1 VVETES
7 RGFVMLS
14 RAKVSFF
21 LALRSLQRG
30 NFGSLALTV
39 VIVGMVF
46 TNMIFMPSI
55 ITGAI
60 KNYERQTVETY
71 TSDIIIEPKEDF
83 RYIEDL
89 SGLLDKV
96 NRVPGVKRAAPH
108 IATGAVLT
116 HKGKTLSMAVEG
128 IRPRDE
134 VLVTSVHTYMEE
146 GNYLG
151 DGDTGEIILGRY
163 VAGFKDSSED
173 FLPSLGGVQVGD
185 TVTAEYTNGVVRE
198 YRVKGIFRTYSFS
211 SDYLAFTTWDEIE
224 LVEGEEIDQ
233 ATSVL
238 VKTDPGV
245 DENAVKKTLLRYG
258 VQEDVQ
264 TWLDFLG
271 NAYRN
276 AVESYAILN
285 TITTVVSL
293 VIAAVVLFVVIMIKT
308 LNSRRQIG
316 ILLAIGIRQEIIIN
330 SYLFQVLILAMLGI
344 IFGVLVVLGLTA
356 WFTAFPIQFPEG
368 NIAPYVVPADIGKNA
383 LYLFIASAIAG
394 YIPAWRIARK
404 EILESMR
411 A

>member
-1 VVETES
+1 
-7 RGFVMLS
+7 MLN
-14 RAKVSFF
+14 RYKVSFF

-30 NFGSLALTV
+30 NLGSLVLTV

-60 KNYERQTVETY
+60 VNYEQQTVDTY

-108 IATGAVLT
+108 YAAGAVLR
-116 HKGKTLSMAVEG
+116 HKGKALSMAVEAVQ
-128 IRPRDE
+128 PRDE
-134 VLVTSVHTYMEE
+134 MLVTTLSTYMEE
-146 GNYLG
+146 GTYLG
-151 DGDTGEIILGRY
+151 DGDTGEVILGRY
-163 VAGFKDSSED
+163 VAGFRDPSED
-173 FLPSLGGVQVGD
+173 FLPSLGGVKVGD
-185 TVTAEYTNGVVRE
+185 SITAEYTNGVVRE
-198 YRVKGIFRTYSFS
+198 YRVKGIFRTYSFNT
-211 SDYLAFTTWDEIE
+211 DYLVFTTWDEMEI
-224 LVEGEEIDQ
+224 VEGRELDQ

-238 VKTDPGV
+238 VRTDPGA

-276 AVESYAILN
+276 AVESYSILN
-285 TITTVVSL
+285 NITIVVSL

-316 ILLAIGIRQEIIIN
+316 ILLAIGIRKDIIIN
-330 SYLFQVLILAMLGI
+330 SYLFQVLILAILGI
-344 IFGVLVVLGLTA
+344 IFGILVVLGLTA
-356 WFTAFPIQFPEG
+356 YFTAFPIQFPEG
-368 NIAPYVVPADIGKNA
+368 NISPYIVPAEIGINA
-383 LYLFIASAIAG
+383 LYLFGASALAG
-394 YIPAWRIARK
+394 YIPAWRIANK

>member
-1 VVETES
+1 MLNSS
-7 RGFVMLS
+7 R
-14 RAKVSFF
+14 VSFF

-30 NFGSLALTV
+30 NLGSLVLTV

-60 KNYERQTVETY
+60 VNYEQQTIETF

-96 NRVPGVKRAAPH
+96 NRIPGVKRAAPH
-108 IATGAVLT
+108 YAAGAVLRF
-116 HKGKTLSMAVEG
+116 KGKALSMAVEAVQ
-128 IRPRDE
+128 PRDE
-134 VLVTSVHTYMEE
+134 RLVTTLSSYMEE
-146 GNYLG
+146 GSYLG
-151 DGDTGEIILGRY
+151 DGDTGEIIIGRY
-163 VAGFKDSSED
+163 VAGFSDPGLD
-173 FLPSLGGVQVGD
+173 FLPSLGGVRVGD

-198 YRVKGIFRTYSFS
+198 YRVKGIFRTYSFNT
-211 SDYLAFTTWDEIE
+211 DYLVFTTWDEME
-224 LVEGEEIDQ
+224 LVEGRKLDE

-238 VKTDPGV
+238 VKTDPGT
-245 DENAVKKTLLRYG
+245 DEDAVKKTLLRYA

-285 TITTVVSL
+285 TITIIVSL
-293 VIAAVVLFVVIMIKT
+293 VIAAVVLFVVMMIKT

-316 ILLAIGIRQEIIIN
+316 ILLAIGIRKGIIVN
-330 SYLFQVLILAMLGI
+330 SYLFQVLILASLGI
-344 IFGVLVVLGLTA
+344 IFGILVVLGLTA
-356 WFTAFPIQFPEG
+356 YFTAFPIEFPEG
-368 NIAPYVVPADIGKNA
+368 NISPYIVPADIATNA
-383 LYLFIASAIAG
+383 LYLFAASAIAG
-394 YIPAWRIARK
+394 YIPAWRIARR
-404 EILESMR
+404 EILQSMR

>member
-1 VVETES
+1 
-7 RGFVMLS
+7 MLN
-14 RAKVSFF
+14 RYKVSFF

-30 NFGSLALTV
+30 NLGSLVLTV

-60 KNYERQTVETY
+60 VNYERQTIETY

-108 IATGAVLT
+108 YAAGAVLR
-116 HKGKTLSMAVEG
+116 HKGKALSMAVEAVQ
-128 IRPRDE
+128 PRDE
-134 VLVTSVHTYMEE
+134 MLVTTISNYMEE
-146 GNYLG
+146 GSYLG

-163 VAGFKDSSED
+163 VAGFADPSED
-173 FLPSLGGVQVGD
+173 FLPSLGGVKVGD
-185 TVTAEYTNGVVRE
+185 SITAEYTNGVVRE
-198 YRVKGIFRTYSFS
+198 YRVKGIFRTYSFNT
-211 SDYLAFTTWDEIE
+211 DYLVFTTWDEME
-224 LVEGEEIDQ
+224 LVEGRELDQ
-233 ATSVL
+233 ATTVL
-238 VKTDPGV
+238 VRTDPGA

-285 TITTVVSL
+285 NITIVVSL

-316 ILLAIGIRQEIIIN
+316 ILLAIGIKKDIIVN
-330 SYLFQVLILAMLGI
+330 SYLFQVLILAILGI
-344 IFGVLVVLGLTA
+344 IFGILVVLGLTA
-356 WFTAFPIQFPEG
+356 YFTAFPIEFPEG
-368 NIAPYVVPADIGKNA
+368 NISPYIVPADIGINA
-383 LYLFIASAIAG
+383 IYLFGASALAG
-394 YIPAWRIARK
+394 YIPAWRIANK

>member
-1 VVETES
+1 
-7 RGFVMLS
+7 MLN
-14 RAKVSFF
+14 RYKVSFF

-30 NFGSLALTV
+30 NLGSLVLTV

-60 KNYERQTVETY
+60 VNYEQQTVDTY

-108 IATGAVLT
+108 YAAGAVLR
-116 HKGKTLSMAVEG
+116 HKGKALSMAVEAVQ
-128 IRPRDE
+128 PRDE
-134 VLVTSVHTYMEE
+134 MLVTTLSTYMEE
-146 GNYLG
+146 GSYLG
-151 DGDTGEIILGRY
+151 DGDTGEVILGRY
-163 VAGFKDSSED
+163 VAGFADPGED
-173 FLPSLGGVQVGD
+173 FLPSLGGVKVGD
-185 TVTAEYTNGVVRE
+185 SITAEYTNGVVRE
-198 YRVKGIFRTYSFS
+198 YRVKGIFRTYSFNT
-211 SDYLAFTTWDEIE
+211 DYLVFTTWDEME
-224 LVEGEEIDQ
+224 LVEGRELDE
-233 ATSVL
+233 ATTVL
-238 VKTDPGV
+238 VKTDPGA

-285 TITTVVSL
+285 NITIVVSL

-316 ILLAIGIRQEIIIN
+316 ILLAIGIKKDIIVN
-330 SYLFQVLILAMLGI
+330 SYLFQVLILAILGI
-344 IFGVLVVLGLTA
+344 IFGILVVLGLTA
-356 WFTAFPIQFPEG
+356 YFTTFPIEFPEG
-368 NIAPYVVPADIGKNA
+368 NISPYIVPADIGINA
-383 LYLFIASAIAG
+383 IYLFLASALAG
-394 YIPAWRIARK
+394 YIPAWRIANK

>member
-1 VVETES
+1 
-7 RGFVMLS
+7 MLNRS
-14 RAKVSFF
+14 KVSFF

-30 NFGSLALTV
+30 NLGSLVLTV

-60 KNYERQTVETY
+60 VNYEQQTVDTY

-108 IATGAVLT
+108 YAAGAVLR
-116 HKGKTLSMAVEG
+116 HKGKALSMAIEAVQ
-128 IRPRDE
+128 PRDE
-134 VLVTSVHTYMEE
+134 MLVTTLSTYMEE
-146 GNYLG
+146 GSYLG
-151 DGDTGEIILGRY
+151 DGDTGEVILGRY
-163 VAGFKDSSED
+163 VAGFADPSED
-173 FLPSLGGVQVGD
+173 FLPSLGGVKVGD
-185 TVTAEYTNGVVRE
+185 SITAEYTNGVVRE
-198 YRVKGIFRTYSFS
+198 YRVKGIFRTYSFNT
-211 SDYLAFTTWDEIE
+211 DYLVFTTWDEME
-224 LVEGEEIDQ
+224 LVEGRELDQ

-238 VKTDPGV
+238 VRTDPGA

-316 ILLAIGIRQEIIIN
+316 ILLAIGIKKDIIVN
-330 SYLFQVLILAMLGI
+330 SYLFQVLILAILGI
-344 IFGVLVVLGLTA
+344 IFGILVVLGLTA
-356 WFTAFPIQFPEG
+356 YFTAFPIEFPEG
-368 NIAPYVVPADIGKNA
+368 NISPYIVPADIGINA
-383 LYLFIASAIAG
+383 IYLFLASALAG
-394 YIPAWRIARK
+394 YIPAWRIANK

>member
-1 VVETES
+1 
-7 RGFVMLS
+7 MLN
-14 RAKVSFF
+14 RYKVSFF

-30 NFGSLALTV
+30 NFGSLVLTV

-60 KNYERQTVETY
+60 VNYEQQTVDTY

-108 IATGAVLT
+108 YAAGAVLR
-116 HKGKTLSMAVEG
+116 HKGKALSMAIEAVQ
-128 IRPRDE
+128 PRDE
-134 VLVTSVHTYMEE
+134 MLVTTLSSYMEE
-146 GNYLG
+146 GSYLG
-151 DGDTGEIILGRY
+151 DGDTGEVILGRY
-163 VAGFKDSSED
+163 VAGFADPSED
-173 FLPSLGGVQVGD
+173 FLPSLGGVKVGD
-185 TVTAEYTNGVVRE
+185 SITAEYTNGVVRE
-198 YRVKGIFRTYSFS
+198 YRVKGIFRTYSFNT
-211 SDYLAFTTWDEIE
+211 DYLVFTTWDEME
-224 LVEGEEIDQ
+224 LVEGRKLDQ

-238 VKTDPGV
+238 VKTDPGA

-316 ILLAIGIRQEIIIN
+316 ILLAIGIKKDIIVN
-330 SYLFQVLILAMLGI
+330 SYLFQVLILALLGI
-344 IFGVLVVLGLTA
+344 IFGILVVLGLTA
-356 WFTAFPIQFPEG
+356 YFTAFPIEFPEG
-368 NIAPYVVPADIGKNA
+368 NISPYIVPADIGINA
-383 LYLFIASAIAG
+383 IYLFLASALAG
-394 YIPAWRIARK
+394 YIPAWRIANK

>member
-1 VVETES
+1 
-7 RGFVMLS
+7 
-14 RAKVSFF
+14 
-21 LALRSLQRG
+21 
-30 NFGSLALTV
+30 
-39 VIVGMVF
+39 
-46 TNMIFMPSI
+46 
-55 ITGAI
+55 
-60 KNYERQTVETY
+60 
-71 TSDIIIEPKEDF
+71 
-83 RYIEDL
+83 
-89 SGLLDKV
+89 
-96 NRVPGVKRAAPH
+96 
-108 IATGAVLT
+108 
-116 HKGKTLSMAVEG
+116 MAVEG

-211 SDYLAFTTWDEIE
+211 SDYLAFTTWDEME
-224 LVEGEEIDQ
+224 LVEGEEIDR

-330 SYLFQVLILAMLGI
+330 SYLFQVLILALSGI
-344 IFGVLVVLGLTA
+344 IFGILVVLGLTA

-368 NIAPYVVPADIGKNA
+368 NIAPYVVPADIGINA

>member
-1 VVETES
+1 
-7 RGFVMLS
+7 MLN
-14 RAKVSFF
+14 RYRVPFF

-30 NFGSLALTV
+30 NLGSLVLTV

-60 KNYERQTVETY
+60 VNYEQQTVDTY

-96 NRVPGVKRAAPH
+96 NRVPGVKRASPH
-108 IATGAVLT
+108 YAAGAVLR
-116 HKGKTLSMAVEG
+116 HKGKALSMAVEAVQ
-128 IRPRDE
+128 PRDE
-134 VLVTSVHTYMEE
+134 MLVTTLSSYMEE
-146 GNYLG
+146 GTYLG

-163 VAGFKDSSED
+163 VAGFKDPSED
-173 FLPSLGGVQVGD
+173 FLPSLGGVKVGD

-198 YRVKGIFRTYSFS
+198 YRVKGIFRTYSFNT
-211 SDYLAFTTWDEIE
+211 DYLVFTTWDEME
-224 LVEGEEIDQ
+224 VVEGRELDQ

-238 VKTDPGV
+238 VKTDPGA
-245 DENAVKKTLLRYG
+245 DENDVKKTLLRYG

-276 AVESYAILN
+276 AVESYNILN
-285 TITTVVSL
+285 NITIVVSL

-316 ILLAIGIRQEIIIN
+316 ILLAIGIRKDIIIN
-330 SYLFQVLILAMLGI
+330 SYLFQVLILAILGI
-344 IFGVLVVLGLTA
+344 IFGILVVLGLTA
-356 WFTAFPIQFPEG
+356 YFTAFPIEFPEG
-368 NIAPYVVPADIGKNA
+368 NISPYIVPADIGINA
-383 LYLFIASAIAG
+383 LYLFGASALAG
-394 YIPAWRIARK
+394 YIPAWRIANK

-411 A
+411 M

>member
-1 VVETES
+1 
-7 RGFVMLS
+7 MLS

-134 VLVTSVHTYMEE
+134 LLVTSVHTYMEE

>member
-1 VVETES
+1 
-7 RGFVMLS
+7 MLN
-14 RAKVSFF
+14 RYKVSFF

-30 NFGSLALTV
+30 NLGSLVLTV

-60 KNYERQTVETY
+60 VNYERQTIETY

-108 IATGAVLT
+108 YAAGAVLR
-116 HKGKTLSMAVEG
+116 HKGKALSMAVEAVQ
-128 IRPRDE
+128 PRDE
-134 VLVTSVHTYMEE
+134 MLVTTLSSYMEE
-146 GNYLG
+146 GSYLG

-163 VAGFKDSSED
+163 VAGFADPSED
-173 FLPSLGGVQVGD
+173 FLPSLGGVKVGD
-185 TVTAEYTNGVVRE
+185 SITAEYTNGVVRE
-198 YRVKGIFRTYSFS
+198 YRVKGIFRTYSFNT
-211 SDYLAFTTWDEIE
+211 DYLVFTTWDEME
-224 LVEGEEIDQ
+224 LVEGRELDQ
-233 ATSVL
+233 ATTVL
-238 VKTDPGV
+238 VKTDPGA

-285 TITTVVSL
+285 NITIVVSL

-316 ILLAIGIRQEIIIN
+316 ILLAIGIKKDIIVN
-330 SYLFQVLILAMLGI
+330 SYLFQVLILAILGI
-344 IFGVLVVLGLTA
+344 IFGILVVLGLTA
-356 WFTAFPIQFPEG
+356 YFTAFPIEFPEG
-368 NIAPYVVPADIGKNA
+368 NISPYIVPADIGINA
-383 LYLFIASAIAG
+383 IYLFGASALAG
-394 YIPAWRIARK
+394 YIPAWRIANK

>member
-1 VVETES
+1 
-7 RGFVMLS
+7 MLN
-14 RAKVSFF
+14 RYRVPFF

-30 NFGSLALTV
+30 NLGSLVLTV

-60 KNYERQTVETY
+60 VNYEQQTIDTY

-89 SGLLDKV
+89 TALLDKV
-96 NRVPGVKRAAPH
+96 NRVPGVKRASPH
-108 IATGAVLT
+108 YAAGAVLRF
-116 HKGKTLSMAVEG
+116 KGKALSMAVEG
-128 IRPRDE
+128 VQPRDE
-134 VLVTSVHTYMEE
+134 MLVTTLSTYVEE
-146 GNYLG
+146 GTYLG

-163 VAGFKDSSED
+163 VAGFADSSED
-173 FLPSLGGVQVGD
+173 FLPSLGGVTVGD
-185 TVTAEYTNGVVRE
+185 TITAEYTNGVVRE
-198 YRVKGIFRTYSFS
+198 YRVKGIFRTYSFNT
-211 SDYLAFTTWDEIE
+211 DYLVFTTWDEME
-224 LVEGEEIDQ
+224 LVEGRELDQ

-285 TITTVVSL
+285 NITIIVSL

-316 ILLAIGIRQEIIIN
+316 ILLAIGIRKDIIIN
-330 SYLFQVLILAMLGI
+330 SYLFQVLILAILGI
-344 IFGVLVVLGLTA
+344 IFGILVVLGLTA
-356 WFTAFPIQFPEG
+356 YFTAFPIEFPEG
-368 NIAPYVVPADIGKNA
+368 NISPYIVPADIAINA
-383 LYLFIASAIAG
+383 LYLFGASALAG
-394 YIPAWRIARK
+394 YIPAWRIANK

-411 A
+411 M

>member
-1 VVETES
+1 
-7 RGFVMLS
+7 MLNRS
-14 RAKVSFF
+14 KVSFF

-30 NFGSLALTV
+30 NLGSLVLTV

-60 KNYERQTVETY
+60 VNYEQQTVDTY

-108 IATGAVLT
+108 YAAGAVLR
-116 HKGKTLSMAVEG
+116 HKGKALSMAVEAVQ
-128 IRPRDE
+128 PRDE
-134 VLVTSVHTYMEE
+134 MLVTTLSTYMEE
-146 GNYLG
+146 GTYLG
-151 DGDTGEIILGRY
+151 DGDTGEVILGRY
-163 VAGFKDSSED
+163 VAGFADSSED
-173 FLPSLGGVQVGD
+173 FLPSLGGVKVGD
-185 TVTAEYTNGVVRE
+185 SITAEYTNGVVRE
-198 YRVKGIFRTYSFS
+198 YRVKGIFRTYSFNT
-211 SDYLAFTTWDEIE
+211 DYLVFTTWDEME
-224 LVEGEEIDQ
+224 LVEGRELDQ

-238 VKTDPGV
+238 VKTDPGA

-285 TITTVVSL
+285 NITIVVSL

-316 ILLAIGIRQEIIIN
+316 ILLAIGIKKDIIVN
-330 SYLFQVLILAMLGI
+330 SYLFQVLILAILGI
-344 IFGVLVVLGLTA
+344 IFGILVVLGLTA
-356 WFTAFPIQFPEG
+356 YFTAFPIEFPEG
-368 NIAPYVVPADIGKNA
+368 SISPYIVPADIGINA
-383 LYLFIASAIAG
+383 LYLFLASALAG
-394 YIPAWRIARK
+394 YIPAWRIANK

>member
-1 VVETES
+1 
-7 RGFVMLS
+7 MLN
-14 RAKVSFF
+14 RYKVSFF

-30 NFGSLALTV
+30 NLGSLVLTV

-60 KNYERQTVETY
+60 VNYEQQTVDTY

-108 IATGAVLT
+108 YAAGAVLR
-116 HKGKTLSMAVEG
+116 HKGKALSMAVEAVQ
-128 IRPRDE
+128 PRDE
-134 VLVTSVHTYMEE
+134 MLVTTLSTYMEE
-146 GNYLG
+146 GSYLG
-151 DGDTGEIILGRY
+151 DGDTGEVILGRY
-163 VAGFKDSSED
+163 VAGFRDPSED
-173 FLPSLGGVQVGD
+173 FLPSLGGVKVGD
-185 TVTAEYTNGVVRE
+185 SITAEYTNGVVRE
-198 YRVKGIFRTYSFS
+198 YRVKGIFRTYSFNT
-211 SDYLAFTTWDEIE
+211 DYLVFTTWDEMEI
-224 LVEGEEIDQ
+224 VEGRELDQ

-238 VKTDPGV
+238 VRTDPGA

-276 AVESYAILN
+276 AVESYSILN
-285 TITTVVSL
+285 NITIVVSL

-316 ILLAIGIRQEIIIN
+316 ILLAIGIRKDIIIN
-330 SYLFQVLILAMLGI
+330 SYLFQVLILAILGI
-344 IFGVLVVLGLTA
+344 IFGILVVLGLTA
-356 WFTAFPIQFPEG
+356 YFTAFPIEFPEG
-368 NIAPYVVPADIGKNA
+368 NISPYIIPAEIGINA
-383 LYLFIASAIAG
+383 LYLFGASALAG
-394 YIPAWRIARK
+394 YIPAWRIANK
-404 EILESMR
+404 DIMESMR

>member
-1 VVETES
+1 
-7 RGFVMLS
+7 MLN
-14 RAKVSFF
+14 RYRVSFF

-30 NFGSLALTV
+30 NLGSLVLTV

-60 KNYERQTVETY
+60 VNYEQQTIETY

-108 IATGAVLT
+108 YAAGAVLR
-116 HKGKTLSMAVEG
+116 HKGKALSMAVEAVQ
-128 IRPRDE
+128 PRDE
-134 VLVTSVHTYMEE
+134 MLVTTLYTYMED
-146 GNYLG
+146 GTYLG

-163 VAGFKDSSED
+163 VAGFKDPSED
-173 FLPSLGGVQVGD
+173 FLPSLGGVKVGD
-185 TVTAEYTNGVVRE
+185 SITAEYTNGVVRE
-198 YRVKGIFRTYSFS
+198 YRVKGIFRTYSFNT
-211 SDYLAFTTWDEIE
+211 DYLVFTTWDEME
-224 LVEGEEIDQ
+224 LVEGRKLDQ

-238 VKTDPGV
+238 IRTDPGA

-285 TITTVVSL
+285 NITIVVSL

-316 ILLAIGIRQEIIIN
+316 ILLAIGIKKEIIIN
-330 SYLFQVLILAMLGI
+330 SYLFQVLILAILGI
-344 IFGVLVVLGLTA
+344 IFGILVVLGLTA
-356 WFTAFPIQFPEG
+356 YFTAFPIEFPEG
-368 NIAPYVVPADIGKNA
+368 NISPYIVPAEIGMNA
-383 LYLFIASAIAG
+383 IYLFLASALAG
-394 YIPAWRIARK
+394 YIPAWRIANK

>member
-1 VVETES
+1 
-7 RGFVMLS
+7 MLN
-14 RAKVSFF
+14 RYKVPFF

-30 NFGSLALTV
+30 NLGSLVLTV

-60 KNYERQTVETY
+60 VNYEQQTIDTY

-83 RYIEDL
+83 RFIEDL
-89 SGLLDKV
+89 TALLDKV
-96 NRVPGVKRAAPH
+96 NRVPGVKRASPH
-108 IATGAVLT
+108 YAAGAVLR
-116 HKGKTLSMAVEG
+116 HKGKALSMAVEAVQ
-128 IRPRDE
+128 PRDE
-134 VLVTSVHTYMEE
+134 MLVTTLSSSMEE
-146 GNYLG
+146 GTYLG
-151 DGDTGEIILGRY
+151 DGDTGAIILGRY
-163 VAGFKDSSED
+163 VAGYADPSED
-173 FLPSLGGVQVGD
+173 FLPSLGGVTVGD
-185 TVTAEYTNGVVRE
+185 TITAEYTNGVVRE
-198 YRVKGIFRTYSFS
+198 YRVKGIFRTYSFNT
-211 SDYLAFTTWDEIE
+211 DYLVFTTWDEME
-224 LVEGEEIDQ
+224 LVEGRELDQ

-238 VKTDPGV
+238 VKTDPGA

-276 AVESYAILN
+276 AVESYNILN
-285 TITTVVSL
+285 TITIVVSL

-316 ILLAIGIRQEIIIN
+316 ILLAIGIRKDIIIN
-330 SYLFQVLILAMLGI
+330 SYLFQVLILAIIGI
-344 IFGVLVVLGLTA
+344 LFGILVVLGLTA
-356 WFTAFPIQFPEG
+356 YFTAFPIEFPEG
-368 NIAPYVVPADIGKNA
+368 NISPYIVPADIGVNA
-383 LYLFIASAIAG
+383 LYLFGASALAG
-394 YIPAWRIARK
+394 YIPAWRIANK

>member
-1 VVETES
+1 
-7 RGFVMLS
+7 MLN
-14 RAKVSFF
+14 RYKVSFF

-30 NFGSLALTV
+30 NLGSLVLTV

-60 KNYERQTVETY
+60 VNYERQTIETY

-108 IATGAVLT
+108 YAAGAVLR
-116 HKGKTLSMAVEG
+116 HKGKALSMAVEAVQ
-128 IRPRDE
+128 PRDE
-134 VLVTSVHTYMEE
+134 MLVTTLSSYMEE
-146 GNYLG
+146 GSYLG

-163 VAGFKDSSED
+163 VAGFADPSED
-173 FLPSLGGVQVGD
+173 FLPSLGGVKVGD
-185 TVTAEYTNGVVRE
+185 SITAEYTNGVVRE
-198 YRVKGIFRTYSFS
+198 YRVKGIFRTYSFNT
-211 SDYLAFTTWDEIE
+211 DYLVFTTWDEME
-224 LVEGEEIDQ
+224 LVEGRELDQ
-233 ATSVL
+233 ATTVL
-238 VKTDPGV
+238 VRTDPGA

-285 TITTVVSL
+285 NITIVVSL

-316 ILLAIGIRQEIIIN
+316 ILLAIGIKKDIIVN
-330 SYLFQVLILAMLGI
+330 SYLFQVLILAILGI
-344 IFGVLVVLGLTA
+344 IFGILVVLGLTA
-356 WFTAFPIQFPEG
+356 YFTAFPIEFPEG
-368 NIAPYVVPADIGKNA
+368 NISPYIVPADIGINA
-383 LYLFIASAIAG
+383 IYLFGASALAG
-394 YIPAWRIARK
+394 YIPAWRIANK

>member
-1 VVETES
+1 MEGEA
-7 RGFVMLS
+7 RGLVMLN
-14 RAKVSFF
+14 RYKVSFF

-30 NFGSLALTV
+30 NLGSLVLTV

-60 KNYERQTVETY
+60 VNYEQQTVDTY

-108 IATGAVLT
+108 YAAGAVLR
-116 HKGKTLSMAVEG
+116 HKGKALSMAIEAVQ
-128 IRPRDE
+128 PRDE
-134 VLVTSVHTYMEE
+134 MLVTTLSTYMEE
-146 GNYLG
+146 GSYLG
-151 DGDTGEIILGRY
+151 DGDTGEVILGRY

-173 FLPSLGGVQVGD
+173 FLPSLGGVKVGD
-185 TVTAEYTNGVVRE
+185 SITAEYTNGVVRE
-198 YRVKGIFRTYSFS
+198 YRVKGIFRTYSFNT
-211 SDYLAFTTWDEIE
+211 DYLVFTTWDEME
-224 LVEGEEIDQ
+224 LVEGRELDQ

-238 VKTDPGV
+238 VRTDPGA

-316 ILLAIGIRQEIIIN
+316 ILLAIGIKKDIIVN
-330 SYLFQVLILAMLGI
+330 SYLFQVLILAILGI
-344 IFGVLVVLGLTA
+344 IFGILVVLGLTA
-356 WFTAFPIQFPEG
+356 YFTAFPIEFPEG
-368 NIAPYVVPADIGKNA
+368 NISPYIVPADIGINA
-383 LYLFIASAIAG
+383 IYLFLASALAG
-394 YIPAWRIARK
+394 FIPAWRIANK

>member
-1 VVETES
+1 
-7 RGFVMLS
+7 MLN
-14 RAKVSFF
+14 RYRVPFF

-30 NFGSLALTV
+30 NLGSLVLTV

-60 KNYERQTVETY
+60 VNYEQQTVDTY

-96 NRVPGVKRAAPH
+96 NRVPGVKRASPH
-108 IATGAVLT
+108 YAAGAVLR
-116 HKGKTLSMAVEG
+116 HKGKALSMAVEAVQ
-128 IRPRDE
+128 PRDE
-134 VLVTSVHTYMEE
+134 MLVTTLSSYMEE
-146 GNYLG
+146 GTYLG

-163 VAGFKDSSED
+163 VAGFKDPSED
-173 FLPSLGGVQVGD
+173 FLPSLGGVKVGD

-198 YRVKGIFRTYSFS
+198 YRVKGIFRTYSFNT
-211 SDYLAFTTWDEIE
+211 DYLVFTTWDEME
-224 LVEGEEIDQ
+224 VVEGRELDQ

-238 VKTDPGV
+238 VKTDPGA
-245 DENAVKKTLLRYG
+245 DENDVKKTLLRYG

-276 AVESYAILN
+276 AVESYNILN
-285 TITTVVSL
+285 NITVVVSL

-316 ILLAIGIRQEIIIN
+316 ILLAIGIRKDIIIN
-330 SYLFQVLILAMLGI
+330 SYLFQVLILAILGI
-344 IFGVLVVLGLTA
+344 IFGILVVLGLTA
-356 WFTAFPIQFPEG
+356 YFTAFPIEFPEG
-368 NIAPYVVPADIGKNA
+368 NISPYIVPADIGINA
-383 LYLFIASAIAG
+383 LYLFGASALAG
-394 YIPAWRIARK
+394 YIPAWRIANK

-411 A
+411 M

>member
-1 VVETES
+1 
-7 RGFVMLS
+7 MLN
-14 RAKVSFF
+14 RYKVSFF

-30 NFGSLALTV
+30 NLGSLVLTV

-60 KNYERQTVETY
+60 MNYERQTVDTY
-71 TSDIIIEPKEDF
+71 TSDIIIEPKEDS

-89 SGLLDKV
+89 SALLDKV

-108 IATGAVLT
+108 YTAGAVLRF
-116 HKGKTLSMAVEG
+116 KGKALSMAVEG
-128 IRPRDE
+128 VQPRDE
-134 VLVTSVHTYMEE
+134 MLVTTLSTYMEE
-146 GNYLG
+146 GTYLG

-163 VAGFKDSSED
+163 VAGFKDPSED
-173 FLPSLGGVQVGD
+173 FLPSLGGVRVGD
-185 TVTAEYTNGVVRE
+185 SITAEYTNGIVRE
-198 YRVKGIFRTYSFS
+198 YRVKGIFRTYSFNT
-211 SDYLAFTTWDEIE
+211 DYLVFTTWDEME
-224 LVEGEEIDQ
+224 LVEGRELDQ
-233 ATSVL
+233 ATTVL
-238 VKTDPGV
+238 VKTDPGA

-285 TITTVVSL
+285 NITIVVSL

-316 ILLAIGIRQEIIIN
+316 ILLAIGIRREIIIN
-330 SYLFQVLILAMLGI
+330 SYLFQVLILAILGI
-344 IFGVLVVLGLTA
+344 IFGILVVLGLTA
-356 WFTAFPIQFPEG
+356 YFTAFPIEFPEG
-368 NIAPYVVPADIGKNA
+368 SISPYIVPADIGINA
-383 LYLFIASAIAG
+383 LYLFGASALAG
-394 YIPAWRIARK
+394 YIPAWRIANK

>member
-1 VVETES
+1 
-7 RGFVMLS
+7 MLN
-14 RAKVSFF
+14 RYKVSFF

-30 NFGSLALTV
+30 NLGSLVLTV

-60 KNYERQTVETY
+60 VNYEQQTIETY

-108 IATGAVLT
+108 YAAGAVLR
-116 HKGKTLSMAVEG
+116 HKGKALSMAVEAVQ
-128 IRPRDE
+128 PRDE
-134 VLVTSVHTYMEE
+134 MLVTTLSTYMEE
-146 GNYLG
+146 GTYLG

-173 FLPSLGGVQVGD
+173 FLPSLGGVRVGD
-185 TVTAEYTNGVVRE
+185 SITAEYTNGVVRE
-198 YRVKGIFRTYSFS
+198 YRVKGIFRTYSFNT
-211 SDYLAFTTWDEIE
+211 DYLVFTTWDEMEI
-224 LVEGEEIDQ
+224 VEGRELDQ

-238 VKTDPGV
+238 VRTDPGA

-276 AVESYAILN
+276 AVESYSILN
-285 TITTVVSL
+285 NITIVVSL

-316 ILLAIGIRQEIIIN
+316 ILLAIGIKKDIIIN
-330 SYLFQVLILAMLGI
+330 SYLFQVLILAILGI
-344 IFGVLVVLGLTA
+344 IFGILVVLGLTA
-356 WFTAFPIQFPEG
+356 YFTAFPIEFPEG
-368 NIAPYVVPADIGKNA
+368 NISPYIIPSEIGINA
-383 LYLFIASAIAG
+383 LYLFGASALAG
-394 YIPAWRIARK
+394 YIPAWRIANK
-404 EILESMR
+404 DIMESMR

>member
-1 VVETES
+1 
-7 RGFVMLS
+7 MLN
-14 RAKVSFF
+14 RYRVPFF

-30 NFGSLALTV
+30 NLGSLVLTV

-60 KNYERQTVETY
+60 VNYEQQTIDTY
-71 TSDIIIEPKEDF
+71 TSDIIIEPKEDY

-89 SGLLDKV
+89 SALLDKV

-108 IATGAVLT
+108 YAAGAVLRF
-116 HKGKTLSMAVEG
+116 KGKALSMAVEG
-128 IRPRDE
+128 VQPRDE
-134 VLVTSVHTYMEE
+134 ILVTTLSTYMEE
-146 GNYLG
+146 GTYLG

-173 FLPSLGGVQVGD
+173 FLPSLGGVKVGD
-185 TVTAEYTNGVVRE
+185 SITAEYTNGVVRE
-198 YRVKGIFRTYSFS
+198 YRVKGIFRTYSFNT
-211 SDYLAFTTWDEIE
+211 DYLVFTTWDEME
-224 LVEGEEIDQ
+224 VVEGRTLDQ

-238 VKTDPGV
+238 VKTDPGA
-245 DENAVKKTLLRYG
+245 DENEVKKTLLRYG

-285 TITTVVSL
+285 NITIVVSL

-316 ILLAIGIRQEIIIN
+316 ILLAIGIRKDIIIN
-330 SYLFQVLILAMLGI
+330 SYLFQVLILAILGI
-344 IFGVLVVLGLTA
+344 IFGILVVLGLTA
-356 WFTAFPIQFPEG
+356 YFTAFPIEFPEG
-368 NIAPYVVPADIGKNA
+368 NISPYIVPADIGINA
-383 LYLFIASAIAG
+383 LYLFGASALAG
-394 YIPAWRIARK
+394 YIPAWRIANK

-411 A
+411 M

>member
-1 VVETES
+1 
-7 RGFVMLS
+7 MLN
-14 RAKVSFF
+14 RYKVSFF

-30 NFGSLALTV
+30 NLGSLVLTV

-60 KNYERQTVETY
+60 VNYERQTIETY

-108 IATGAVLT
+108 YAAGAVLR
-116 HKGKTLSMAVEG
+116 HKGKALSMAVEAVQ
-128 IRPRDE
+128 PRDE
-134 VLVTSVHTYMEE
+134 MLVTTISNYMEE
-146 GNYLG
+146 GSYLG

-163 VAGFKDSSED
+163 VAGFADPSED
-173 FLPSLGGVQVGD
+173 FLPSLGGVKVGD
-185 TVTAEYTNGVVRE
+185 SITAEYTNGVVRE
-198 YRVKGIFRTYSFS
+198 YRVKGIFRTYSFNT
-211 SDYLAFTTWDEIE
+211 DYLVFTTWDEME
-224 LVEGEEIDQ
+224 LVEGRELDQ
-233 ATSVL
+233 ATTVL
-238 VKTDPGV
+238 VKTDPGA
-245 DENAVKKTLLRYG
+245 DDNAVKKTLLRYG

-285 TITTVVSL
+285 NITIVVSL

-316 ILLAIGIRQEIIIN
+316 ILLAIGIKKDIIVN
-330 SYLFQVLILAMLGI
+330 SYLFQVLILAILGI
-344 IFGVLVVLGLTA
+344 IFGILVVLGLTA
-356 WFTAFPIQFPEG
+356 YFTAFPIEFPEG
-368 NIAPYVVPADIGKNA
+368 NISPYIVPADIGINA
-383 LYLFIASAIAG
+383 IYLFGASALAG
-394 YIPAWRIARK
+394 YIPAWRIANK